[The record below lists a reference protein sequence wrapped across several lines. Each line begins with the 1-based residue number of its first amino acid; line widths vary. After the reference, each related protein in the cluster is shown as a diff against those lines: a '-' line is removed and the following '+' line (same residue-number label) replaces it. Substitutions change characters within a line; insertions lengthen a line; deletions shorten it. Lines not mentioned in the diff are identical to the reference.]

1 MAKRITEEDLRV
13 SITVGGNASGEMDKM
28 SKTTALYRKTMS
40 ELRKEAR
47 LLQIQLDKV
56 VPESDDW
63 KRLSSELKTVKDR
76 MTELRKASSG
86 TASVLG
92 GLKSKI
98 APIAA
103 ALAAVKKGAQALSG
117 VFHTIA
123 DFEQA
128 NANLAT
134 VLGMSV
140 KEMESLT
147 KSALDLGRTTEYTAA
162 QVTSLQTELAKLGFD
177 EAQIKAMQKPVLQF
191 ATAIGADLSEAAS
204 LAGAALRMFGLRSE
218 DTEDA
223 LGTLVLAADKSALG
237 FEYFKGSLSTVGPVA
252 ATFGFSLK
260 DTAALLGV
268 LANSGFDASSAAT
281 ATRNI
286 LLNLADSSGKL
297 AQALGKPVRN
307 FADLIEGLKTLNE
320 RGVDL
325 NTTLEL
331 TDKRSVAAF
340 NTFLAGTDSA
350 LELRD
355 SLEDVSG
362 ELQRIADQRLDT
374 VQGSIKLL
382 QSAWEGFT
390 LQFYESRGPIK
401 QVIDLLTAGITKA
414 QELLFS
420 SARITAKAGKITEEI
435 NAARDSGG
443 YEAAEKEIE
452 EQLAA
457 AEKKLSRTKKWL
469 FNPSLWRVT
478 KYFVRGANER
488 LSAAQQAADEFR
500 SSYSVSESDAD
511 FVGPAKPAG
520 ITAGTNSKPVVETP
534 DDKAFKSK
542 WSLSQD
548 ESYLAAK
555 SQLAKRYAEGDIAT
569 QAEYDEMLYQLEISS
584 LTARLALNK
593 EKGKDRS
600 DIEIR
605 LQEKILAHKKKEAA
619 AEQEMEALKID
630 AMEEGTAKRLAE
642 EDLRYRQ
649 EQRKY
654 QGNAEALETIERKHR
669 NNILQISVEAE
680 QEQLRLM
687 QQESQREKLEIE
699 NRYLERLTKVKAGS
713 QEEVS
718 IRKEMAQE
726 MAQAD
731 LKYLESTKKLLES
744 LISTGQLAGVAI
756 PDDKLAAFKKQL
768 QEVVNQILNIQGTLA
783 NTDGGILAG
792 TGKGELF
799 GVGQAQWS
807 QLFANLKSG
816 KLSAD
821 DLSSSISAIGSAA
834 QGGLEIASQAIDM
847 INAKENAAAKEYRKD
862 NEKKQEA
869 LEKRLDAGL
878 ITQEQYDAEITRLQ
892 EEQDQYD
899 EELSL
904 KQAERQKRFNL
915 VQAIINTALGVTKT
929 LADWGIPA
937 GIAPAAI
944 MAAMGAAQV
953 ALIASTPVTSGYA
966 EGGYV
971 TVKRQQDGRKF
982 TAKLSPDRRGFV
994 TSPTMLV
1001 GEEGGEY
1008 VIPSEGLKNPSVRS
1022 TVEAIEAARVAGRLS
1037 SLKLAAVNPAAA
1049 IGFASGGYT
1058 ATSTSRGN
1066 SSEAQTASSNGALTE
1081 QLLRKLLDRLDTPIS
1096 AEVSMLGP
1104 KGIVSATD
1112 KYNRQRNRG
1121 RR

>member
-1 MAKRITEEDLRV
+1 MAKRITEEDLKV

-28 SKTTALYRKTMS
+28 SKKAALNRKTMS

-63 KRLSSELKTVKDR
+63 KRLSAELKSVKGR
-76 MTELRKASSG
+76 MTELRQASGG

-92 GLKSKI
+92 KLKSKI

-103 ALAAVKKGAQALSG
+103 ALVAVKKGAQALSG
-117 VFHTIA
+117 VFGTIA

-134 VLGMSV
+134 VLGKSAE
-140 KEMESLT
+140 EMKGIT
-147 KSALDLGRTTEYTAA
+147 KSALDLGRTTEYTAS
-162 QVTSLQTELAKLGFD
+162 QVTELQTELAKLGFD
-177 EAQIKAMQKPVLQF
+177 ESQIMAMQKPVLQF
-191 ATAIGADLSEAAS
+191 ATAIGADLAEAAS

-237 FEYFKGSLSTVGPVA
+237 FEYFRDSLSTVGPVA

-260 DTAALLGV
+260 DTAALLGI

-297 AQALGKPVRN
+297 AKALGKPVRD

-374 VQGSIKLL
+374 VQGSVKLL
-382 QSAWEGFT
+382 KSAWEGFT

-401 QVIDLLTAGITKA
+401 KVIDLLTAAVTKA
-414 QELLFS
+414 QELLFR
-420 SARITAKAGKITEEI
+420 SARVSKMAEDLKKTA
-435 NAARDSGG
+435 DSEG
-443 YEAAEKEIE
+443 YEAAEQQIDDMT
-452 EQLAA
+452 AA
-457 AEKKLSRTKKWL
+457 AESKRLKVGSMALLPAALLRKRKADKSLS
-469 FNPSLWRVT
+469 
-478 KYFVRGANER
+478 EI
-488 LSAAQQAADEFR
+488 QQAAEEFR
-500 SSYSVSESDAD
+500 SSYSVSESDPD
-511 FVGPAKPAG
+511 FVGPRRPTG
-520 ITAGTNSKPVVETP
+520 IISGANGKSGVEDS
-534 DDKAFKSK
+534 DDKASKSK

-600 DIEIR
+600 GIELQ

-619 AEQEMEALKID
+619 AEQEIEALKID
-630 AMEEGTAKRLAE
+630 AMEEGAAKRLAE

-649 EQRKY
+649 EQQKY
-654 QGNAEALETIERKHR
+654 QGNAEALEAIERKHR
-669 NNILQISVEAE
+669 NNVLQISVEAE

-713 QEEVS
+713 QEEVA

-726 MAQAD
+726 MTQAD

-756 PDDKLAAFKKQL
+756 PDDKLAEFKKQL
-768 QEVVNQILNIQGTLA
+768 QEVVKQILNIQGTLA
-783 NTDGGILAG
+783 NADGGILGG

-799 GVGQAQWS
+799 GVSQAQWS

-821 DLSSSISAIGSAA
+821 DLSNSISAIGSAA

-878 ITQEQYDAEITRLQ
+878 ITQEQYDAEIARLQ

-1001 GEEGGEY
+1001 GEDGGEY

-1066 SSEAQTASSNGALTE
+1066 SSEAQTASYNGAVTE

-1112 KYNRQRNRG
+1112 KYNRQRNRS